1 MNTIENNISNATA
14 TYNEKTYTLTVTA
27 NDGYKFKVAPK
38 VSYDGDF
45 GQTEESLELSSDGK
59 TATKVW
65 EKSSRPYDVTL
76 TVTGETV
83 TATSD
88 VIVTGAIANA
98 TISHTYKDGV
108 CIITVTS
115 NDKEFALENV
125 SGEYSG
131 DFGNT
136 PVTFDV
142 TNNKDVQKAVATF
155 NVAPNTEITVTGETV
170 KVYCWIDKN
179 LTNCTGNIKDYYKVG
194 ENMSLSLKA
203 DTGKIFN
210 VAPTLQYY
218 EPSFLSLE
226 TRTFTVSSD
235 KTTATLEFD
244 TPQLGRTDVL
254 INGTAIV
261 QTPVAT
267 SYGAINVY
275 VVTEQNLK
283 DFATLRFAVVN
294 GAYYIYAIDY
304 GEYINRLKR
313 IYCDIP
319 HTGKDTMFCGN
330 YNTKIQVNTPD
341 KTDIV
346 LDFGNVQIP
355 TFNNDATD
363 YESEITLFV
372 PFVGNVTVPSEYVG
386 ETVNLKM
393 YVDVI
398 TGDGLY
404 ILYHN
409 GVIVQKGE
417 CSPSQDVLYRTTD
430 MQKVGGDEWNENRY
444 MGLEPYIFVK
454 WYESKNPDGRNNDF
468 KRGKISSF
476 TGFNSFN
483 NVVIQPSV
491 NMLAHEQETIIA
503 ALSNGVYIE

>member
-1 MNTIENNISNATA
+1 MNTIENNIKNATA
-14 TYNEKTYTLTVTA
+14 TYDEKTYTLTVTA
-27 NDGYKFKVAPK
+27 NDGYKFNVAPT
-38 VSYDGDF
+38 VEYSGDF
-45 GQTEESLELSSDGK
+45 GLQTDSLELSADGK

-65 EKSSRPYDVTL
+65 DKSSAPYDDTL

-83 TATSD
+83 AATSD
-88 VIVTGAIANA
+88 VIISGAIANA
-98 TISHTYKDGV
+98 TISHTYKDGI
-108 CIITVTS
+108 CTITVTS
-115 NDKEFALENV
+115 NDNEFALENV

-136 PVTFDV
+136 PVTFDI

-155 NVAPNTEITVTGETV
+155 NVEPNTEITVTGETV
-170 KVYCWIDKN
+170 SVYCWIDKN

-194 ENMSLSLKA
+194 EKMSLSLKA

-218 EPSFLSLE
+218 EPSFGSLE

-244 TPQLGRTDVL
+244 TPELGRLDVL
-254 INGTAIV
+254 INGAAIAE
-261 QTPVAT
+261 TPVAT

-294 GAYYIYAIDY
+294 GEYYIYSIDY

-372 PFVGNVTVPSEYVG
+372 PFVGNVSVPSEYVG
-386 ETVNLKM
+386 ETVNLKI
-393 YVDVI
+393 YVDVV

-409 GVIVQKGE
+409 GIIVLKGE

-476 TGFNSFN
+476 TGFNSFD
-483 NVVIQPSV
+483 NVVIQPTA
-491 NMLAHEQETIIA
+491 NMLACEQEMILAT
-503 ALSNGVYIE
+503 LLKGVYVE

>member
-1 MNTIENNISNATA
+1 MTIINEINNATA
-14 TYNEKTYTLTVTA
+14 TYNEETYTLTVTA
-27 NDGYKFKVAPK
+27 NDGYKFEVAPK
-38 VSYDGDF
+38 GNYEGKYGLQNF
-45 GQTEESLELSSDGK
+45 TMKLSSDGK

-65 EKSSRPYDVTL
+65 TSYSVPKADTL

-83 TATSD
+83 AVISD
-88 VIVTGAIANA
+88 VIISGAIANA

-108 CIITVTS
+108 CTITVTTD
-115 NDKEFALENV
+115 NNNFALENI
-125 SGEYSG
+125 SGN
-131 DFGNT
+131 FGNT
-136 PVTFDV
+136 PVTFNV
-142 TNNKDVQKAVATF
+142 TTNDKHRQQAVATF

-170 KVYCWIDKN
+170 EVYCWVDKN
-179 LTNCTGNIKDYYKVG
+179 LTNCTGDIKQYYKVG
-194 ENMSLSLKA
+194 EEIKLRLKA

-218 EPSFLSLE
+218 EPKFNSLKN
-226 TRTFTVSSD
+226 RAFTVSDD
-235 KTTATLEFD
+235 KTTASLDFD
-244 TPQLGRTDVL
+244 TPPLGRTDVL
-254 INGTAIV
+254 INATAIEK
-261 QTPVAT
+261 TPVAT

-283 DFATLRFAVVN
+283 DFATLRFANVSDE
-294 GAYYIYAIDY
+294 YYIYAIDY
-304 GEYINRLKR
+304 GIYINRLKR

-319 HTGKDTMFCGN
+319 HNGKDIMFCGN

-341 KTDIV
+341 KTNVV

-372 PFVGNVTVPSEYVG
+372 PFVGNVSVPTEYIG
-386 ETVNLKM
+386 ETVNLKI
-393 YVDVI
+393 YVDVV
-398 TGDGLY
+398 TGNGLY

-409 GVIVQKGE
+409 DVIVQKGE

-468 KRGKISSF
+468 KKGNISSF
-476 TGFNSFN
+476 TGFNSFD
-483 NVVIQPSV
+483 NVVIQPTQ
-491 NMLAHEQETIIA
+491 NMLAREQEMITTT
-503 ALSNGVYIE
+503 LLKGVYVE